1 MNKKLVLNTL
11 SKIGLIEA
19 GLMLLPTVTSIYYHE
34 FDTMKVFLF
43 VILITVLINA
53 GGLIFVKPAKGKSLT
68 SRDGIAVAAL
78 GWIILSFYG
87 ALPYYISGQIPHFMD
102 ALFESISGFTTTGA
116 SILGNVEALT
126 KGMMF
131 WRCLTHWVGGMGV
144 LVLFVALIPS
154 DKKSSSLQLMRAEC
168 PGPTVEKLVPKGR
181 SSAMILYFL
190 YGGLT
195 LIMIIFLLI
204 GGMPFYDSICHA
216 MGTAGTGG
224 FNVKNAGLGFYQSAY
239 LEGVVT
245 VFMILFGV
253 NFNIYY
259 FLIMRKFVG
268 IYKNT
273 ELKVY
278 LGTIVASITI
288 IIINTMNYGVYHSFS
303 KALRYASFQVGSI
316 MTSTGYSTADFDAWP
331 ELSKTLLIMLMFVG
345 ACAGSTGGGFKVSR
359 VIILFKTAKR
369 NLRKAMHPKSVNVVK
384 SDDKAIDIE
393 TVHSVSCYLIIY
405 ILIFFVS
412 LFIVSLNNF
421 DFGTNFSSVTACLN
435 NIGPGISQ
443 VGPMMNYSPLS
454 DLSKCVLSIDML
466 LGRLECLPLLMLVSP
481 SMWFKKLY

>member
-11 SKIGLIEA
+11 SKIGLIESA
-19 GLMLLPTVTSIYYHE
+19 LMILPLLISVYYHE
-34 FDTMKVFLF
+34 YDSMWVFLF
-43 VILITVLINA
+43 VALVTGALNAAILF
-53 GGLIFVKPAKGKSLT
+53 FVKPAKDKSIT

-78 GWIILSFYG
+78 GWVFLSFFG
-87 ALPYYISGQIPHFMD
+87 ALPFYISGQIPHFMD

-116 SILGNVEALT
+116 SILSDVEALS

-195 LIMIIFLLI
+195 LIMIVFLLI
-204 GGMPFYDSICHA
+204 GGMPLYDSICHA

-245 VFMILFGV
+245 VFMILFGI

-278 LGTIVASITI
+278 LGTIFVSISVI
-288 IIINTMNYGVYHSFS
+288 IANTMNYGVYHSFS

-316 MTSTGYSTADFDAWP
+316 MTSTGYATADFDGWP
-331 ELSKTLLIMLMFVG
+331 ELSKTILIILMFIG

-359 VIILFKTAKR
+359 VVILFKTAHR
-369 NLRKAMHPKSVNVVK
+369 SLRKALHPKSVNVVK
-384 SDDKAIDIE
+384 SDDKALDIE
-393 TVHSVSCYLIIY
+393 TVHNVSSYFIIY
-405 ILIFFVS
+405 IMIFFASLLLVS
-412 LFIVSLNNF
+412 INNF
-421 DFGTNFSSVTACLN
+421 DFSTSFSSVTACLN
-435 NIGPGISQ
+435 NIGPGISK
-443 VGPMMNYSPLS
+443 VGPMMNYQPLS
-454 DLSKCVLSIDML
+454 DLTKSVLSIDML
-466 LGRLECLPLLMLVSP
+466 LGRLECLPLLMLISP
-481 SMWFKKLY
+481 AMWSRKLY

>member
-11 SKIGLIEA
+11 SKIGMIEA
-19 GLMLLPTVTSIYYHE
+19 ALMLLPIFISIYYH
-34 FDTMKVFLF
+34 DYITMKVFLF
-43 VILITVLINA
+43 TALLTVLINA
-53 GGLIFVKPAKGKSLT
+53 PLLLLVKPVKGKSMT
-68 SRDGIAVAAL
+68 ARDGIAVAAL
-78 GWIILSFYG
+78 GWIFLSVFG
-87 ALPYYISGQIPHFMD
+87 SIPYYVSGQIPHYMD

-116 SILGNVEALT
+116 SILGDVEALT
-126 KGMMF
+126 EGMMF

-181 SSAMILYFL
+181 SSAMILYFI

-195 LIMIIFLLI
+195 IIMVIFLLI
-204 GGMPFYDSICHA
+204 GGMPLYDSVCHA

-224 FNVKNAGLGFYQSAY
+224 FNVKNAGLGFYNSAY
-239 LEGVVT
+239 IEGVVT

-259 FLIMRKFVG
+259 FILMRKFVG

-278 LGTIVASITI
+278 LGTIFASIAVI
-288 IIINTMNYGVYHSFS
+288 VANTLQYGVFHSFG
-303 KALRYASFQVGSI
+303 KAVRYASFQVGSI
-316 MTSTGYSTADFDAWP
+316 MTSTGYATADFDQWP
-331 ELSKTLLIMLMFVG
+331 ELSKTILICLMFVG

-384 SDDKAIDIE
+384 SDDRAIDIE
-393 TVHSVSCYLIIY
+393 TVHGVSCYLIIY
-405 ILIFFVS
+405 IMIFFIS
-412 LFIVSLNNF
+412 LLIVSFNNF
-421 DFGTNFSSVTACLN
+421 DFGTNFTSVTACLN
-435 NIGPGISQ
+435 NIGPGISR
-443 VGPMMNYSPLS
+443 VGPMQNYYALS
-454 DLSKCVLSIDML
+454 DLTKSVLSLDML
-466 LGRLECLPLLMLVSP
+466 LGRLECLPLLMLFAP